1 MSHANRIMSCPPALI
16 PETVG
21 AFYFV
26 FKAATL
32 LGARDALHVVTGGT
46 GCEDYT
52 TDLSGF
58 VSLDGGFGYRDNAK

>member
-1 MSHANRIMSCPPALI
+1 MSQANRIMPCPPFAM